1 MTTAWVS
8 ETFEF
13 GGDLVRLTG
22 RGIKEAEYFARVA
35 NGCDR
40 VLAEKIFKA
49 MRAVMLKLWAEG
61 SLRVEELH
69 RRMAEMERD
78 ASLLKLDALPEA
90 ELIEIVARAD
100 ENFSWMIANDPDP
113 ASAARAER
121 AHVEWRDRMAVLLTR
136 LNEQADRRE
145 REKR

>member
-1 MTTAWVS
+1 MTTAWAS

-49 MRAVMLKLWAEG
+49 MRAVMVKLWAE
-61 SLRVEELH
+61 RVF
-69 RRMAEMERD
+69 A
-78 ASLLKLDALPEA
+78 
-90 ELIEIVARAD
+90 ARPVRCTIRKNQAVVVGV
-100 ENFSWMIANDPDP
+100 P
-113 ASAARAER
+113 AS
-121 AHVEWRDRMAVLLTR
+121 VT
-136 LNEQADRRE
+136 NT
-145 REKR
+145 

>member
-1 MTTAWVS
+1 MTTAWAS

-49 MRAVMLKLWAEG
+49 MRAVMVKLWAEG
-61 SLRVEELH
+61 SLREEEL
-69 RRMAEMERD
+69 RRRKAEMERD
-78 ASLLKLDALPEA
+78 APCSSSTPCRWRSLLRSSPARLRTSNGW
-90 ELIEIVARAD
+90 LISCLRGQ
-100 ENFSWMIANDPDP
+100 SGRKPKPTWSPG
-113 ASAARAER
+113 R
-121 AHVEWRDRMAVLLTR
+121 
-136 LNEQADRRE
+136 
-145 REKR
+145 

>member
-1 MTTAWVS
+1 MTTAWAS

-49 MRAVMLKLWAEG
+49 MRCRDGEALGGRVFEG
-61 SLRVEELH
+61 GGASSPQGGDGTGRLPAQA
-69 RRMAEMERD
+69 RR
-78 ASLLKLDALPEA
+78 P
-90 ELIEIVARAD
+90 AD
-100 ENFSWMIANDPDP
+100 GGAC
-113 ASAARAER
+113 
-121 AHVEWRDRMAVLLTR
+121 
-136 LNEQADRRE
+136 
-145 REKR
+145 